1 MSSPICGKSSYLF
14 GLSIGGL
21 ACCNGVEGDRMKPRL
36 YMIALWFGLLLL
48 FAAWALGWLR

>member
-1 MSSPICGKSSYLF
+1 
-14 GLSIGGL
+14 
-21 ACCNGVEGDRMKPRL
+21 VEVGRMNKPRL

>member
-1 MSSPICGKSSYLF
+1 MMERQSM
-14 GLSIGGL
+14 
-21 ACCNGVEGDRMKPRL
+21 NKPRL